1 MKATTMLLFI
11 LSSLGLGAQD
21 DKRVIPIDEQT
32 HKIKFK
38 EVVDEEG
45 TQDELFNRCVTSFL
59 NSFYKEPQRVTTV
72 RDVPSGKIAGR
83 HQFRIYY
90 YVEDSVK
97 TAAGLVRYNF
107 TIDFKDGRY
116 RYIFDELVLK
126 STTNLPLEKW
136 LDKDDP
142 AYDPRWDSYIQQ
154 VVDYVDNWTSTLKEK
169 MKPELKK
176 QEDDW

>member
-1 MKATTMLLFI
+1 M
-11 LSSLGLGAQD
+11 
-21 DKRVIPIDEQT
+21 
-32 HKIKFK
+32 
-38 EVVDEEG
+38 
-45 TQDELFNRCVTSFL
+45 
-59 NSFYKEPQRVTTV
+59 
-72 RDVPSGKIAGR
+72 
-83 HQFRIYY
+83 
-90 YVEDSVK
+90 K